1 MPYSQERPMRHIFL
15 VEVSSW
21 SENQIRWTKQRHLV
35 MLEMGLFFHGS
46 DGLNERD
53 ENKNCNKSCCMVF
66 GTWIERQ
73 RSRCETN
80 VKCTHDQYET
90 SHQDSHFLGLCFG
103 GSAEVEK
110 EWLVTLATIN
120 PSEVEYE
127 DPLGLVTLVAICSG
141 FAASEI
147 TRVAEDFVPCA
158 RRLAKQLK
166 EPFWKMWR
174 HFNRLGWGQGLCV
187 NFWHLSQ
194 SPTNPELILFRNISK
209 ESASYQMI
217 RNQSL
222 KITLDL
228 RNQSHPKLR

>member
-80 VKCTHDQYET
+80 VKCTHEVWNIT
-90 SHQDSHFLGLCFG
+90 PGLDIFWAQHFG

-127 DPLGLVTLVAICSG
+127 EPSAADFLHRIRPVSMGWLVQRRTLCLVHGDWPSNWRSLSG
-141 FAASEI
+141 
-147 TRVAEDFVPCA
+147 RCEDISID
-158 RRLAKQLK
+158 
-166 EPFWKMWR
+166 
-174 HFNRLGWGQGLCV
+174 WGGGRAYLWTSDILV
-187 NFWHLSQ
+187 KVLPILS
-194 SPTNPELILFRNISK
+194 
-209 ESASYQMI
+209 
-217 RNQSL
+217 
-222 KITLDL
+222 
-228 RNQSHPKLR
+228 